1 MMNLRV
7 LSATDV
13 KRALPMATAIAEM
26 KSAYAQLSAG
36 LAVAPLRAHLDI
48 APHQGTTLVMPAFL
62 PQDGALAVKVVSV
75 FPQNTQRGERVING
89 VVVVLDAET
98 GRPSALLE
106 GSTLT
111 AIRTGAGSG
120 AATDLLARSDAH
132 VLAILGSGVQARTQL
147 EAVCTVRAISEV
159 RVYSPDQ
166 AQTAAF
172 AAEMAGVGPIPHN
185 VRPVVDAATAV
196 RDADI
201 ICTATTST
209 MPVFDGRDLKPGVH
223 INAIGSY
230 QPTVQEIDALT
241 VQQALVVVDSREA
254 TLAETGDLI
263 IPIQQGLITA
273 SHIHAELGQ
282 IVAGMKDGRTHPQQI
297 TLFKSVGTAVQDAIA
312 GRLALTNAAQMGLG
326 VLVDL

>member
-1 MMNLRV
+1 MKLRI
-7 LSATDV
+7 LTAAEV
-13 KRALPMATAIAEM
+13 KQALPMAAAIAGM

-36 LAVAPLRAHLDI
+36 LAIAPLRTHMDI
-48 APHQGTTLVMPAFL
+48 TPHQGTTLVMPAFL
-62 PQDGALAVKVVSV
+62 PQDGALAVKVVSI
-75 FPQNTQRGERVING
+75 FPHNVARGERVING
-89 VVVVLDAET
+89 LVVVLDVET

-166 AQTAAF
+166 AQAAAF

>member
-1 MMNLRV
+1 MKLRI
-7 LSATDV
+7 LTAAEV
-13 KRALPMATAIAEM
+13 KQALPMAAAIAGM

-48 APHQGTTLVMPAFL
+48 TAHQGTTLVMPAYL

-75 FPQNTQRGERVING
+75 FPQNARRGERVING
-89 VVVVLDAET
+89 LVLVLDAET

-106 GSTLT
+106 GSALT

-120 AATDLLARSDAH
+120 AATDILARPDAH
-132 VLAILGSGVQARTQL
+132 VVAILGSGVQAHTQL

-166 AQTAAF
+166 TQAAEF
-172 AAEMAGVGPIPHN
+172 AAEMAGVGPIPTD
-185 VRPVVDAATAV
+185 VRVVADAATAV

-201 ICTATTST
+201 ICTATTSHA
-209 MPVFDGRDLKPGVH
+209 PVFDGRDLKPGAH

-230 QPTVQEIDALT
+230 QPTVQEIDAAT
-241 VQQALVVVDSREA
+241 VQRALVVVDSREA
-254 TLAETGDLI
+254 ALAETGDLI
-263 IPIQQGLITA
+263 IPLQQGLITA
-273 SHIHAELGQ
+273 AHIHAELGE
-282 IVAGMKDGRTHPQQI
+282 IVAGVKDGRTHPQQI

-312 GRLALTNAAQMGLG
+312 GRIALANAVQMGLG
-326 VLVDL
+326 MLLDL

>member
-1 MMNLRV
+1 MILRI
-7 LSATDV
+7 LTAAEV
-13 KRALPMATAIAEM
+13 KQALPMAAAIAGM

-36 LAVAPLRAHLDI
+36 LAVAPLRTHLDI
-48 APHQGTTLVMPAFL
+48 TAHQGTTLVMPAFL

-75 FPQNTQRGERVING
+75 FPQNARRGERVING
-89 VVVVLDAET
+89 LVLVIDAET

-106 GSTLT
+106 GSALT

-120 AATDLLARSDAH
+120 AATDLLARPDAH
-132 VLAILGSGVQARTQL
+132 VVAILGSGVQARTQL
-147 EAVCTVRAISEV
+147 EAVCTVRAVTEV

-166 AQTAAF
+166 TQAAEF
-172 AAEMAGVGPIPHN
+172 AAEMAGVGPIPAD
-185 VRPVVDAATAV
+185 VRVVVDAATAV

-201 ICTATTST
+201 ICTATTSHT
-209 MPVFDGRDLKPGVH
+209 PVFDGRDLKPGAH

-230 QPTVQEIDALT
+230 QPTVQEIDAAT
-241 VQQALVVVDSREA
+241 VQRALVVVDSRET

-273 SHIHAELGQ
+273 AHIHAELGE
-282 IVAGMKDGRTHPQQI
+282 IVAGVKDGRTHPQQI

-312 GRLALTNAAQMGLG
+312 GRIALANAAQMGLG
-326 VLVDL
+326 TLLDL

>member
-1 MMNLRV
+1 MNLRV

-13 KRALPMATAIAEM
+13 KKALPMAAAIAGM

-36 LAVAPLRAHLDI
+36 LAIAPLRAHLDI
-48 APHQGTTLVMPAFL
+48 TPHQGTTLVMPAYL

-75 FPQNTQRGERVING
+75 FPQNARRGERVING
-89 VVVVLDAET
+89 LVLVIDAET

-106 GSTLT
+106 GSALT

-120 AATDLLARSDAH
+120 AATDLLARREAH
-132 VLAILGSGVQARTQL
+132 IVAILGSGVQARTQL

-166 AQTAAF
+166 AQAAAF
-172 AAEMAGVGPIPHN
+172 AAEMAGVGPIPAH
-185 VRPVVDAATAV
+185 VRVVADAATAV
-196 RDADI
+196 HDADI
-201 ICTATTST
+201 ICAATTSAT
-209 MPVFDGRDLKPGVH
+209 PVFDGRDLKPGTH

-230 QPTVQEIDALT
+230 QPTVQEIDAIT
-241 VQQALVVVDSREA
+241 VQRALLVVDSREGV
-254 TLAETGDLI
+254 LAETGDLL

-273 SHIHAELGQ
+273 GHIHAELGE
-282 IVAGMKDGRTHPQQI
+282 IVAGIKDGRTHPQQI

-312 GRLALTNAAQMGLG
+312 GRIALENAAQMGLG
-326 VLVDL
+326 TLLDL